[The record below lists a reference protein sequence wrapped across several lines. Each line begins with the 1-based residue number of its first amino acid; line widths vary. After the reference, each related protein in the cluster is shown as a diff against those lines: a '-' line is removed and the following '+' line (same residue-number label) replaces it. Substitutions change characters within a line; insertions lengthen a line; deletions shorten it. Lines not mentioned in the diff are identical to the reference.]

1 MSNNFKYKYL
11 KYKKKY
17 LLLHFIDLN
26 KKLYGGAMDSESIE
40 LLLKNLNLENVIK
53 DIFDGTEHTIQDF
66 LNLDNDSEIGCQ
78 DRRVGIL
85 VPDIGN
91 TQLFPIYI
99 NNYDKELKYNENI
112 FFECKEQ
119 DENFYLHAVQITEN
133 DIKGSELIKID
144 GIGYPIYIEY
154 EEFLYMKT
162 NFKYKIWIFNFDS
175 KINRLVNRKFVYKN
189 IVVNDIDDPITFTTD
204 LDGNYVNIYDIT
216 DEGQG
221 RTKCNLEINY
231 KYRIDEVNFLE
242 TKPLIIHKIKSKSNK
257 CHKNII

>member
-1 MSNNFKYKYL
+1 MNINFEYKYL

-17 LLLHFIDLN
+17 LN
-26 KKLYGGAMDSESIE
+26 KKLYGGAIDSEPIE
-40 LLLKNLNLENVIK
+40 LLLKNFELENILQ
-53 DIFDGTEHTIQDF
+53 DILDGEEYTIQDF

-85 VPDIGN
+85 FPDSGN

-119 DENFYLHAVQITEN
+119 VDENFYLHALQITEN
-133 DIKGSELIKID
+133 DIKGNELIKID

-154 EEFLYMKT
+154 EEFLFMKT

-189 IVVNDIDDPITFTTD
+189 IVVNDNDDPITFTTD
-204 LDGNYVNIYDIT
+204 LDEDFVNISENV

-221 RTKCNLEINY
+221 RTKCNIAINY
-231 KYRIDEVNFLE
+231 KYSINEVNFLE
-242 TKPLIIHKIKSKSNK
+242 TKPIIKSKSNK
-257 CHKNII
+257 CHKNI